1 MSCWLSCADKWLSH
15 FQLQLPPSCFI
26 LPTSY
31 LAQST
36 QRAQR
41 CLVGCRAPING
52 CRCEMAYG
60 YRAEDAESTEMSC
73 WLSCADKWLS
83 HFQLQ
88 LPPSCFILPTSYL
101 AQSTQRAQRC
111 LIGCRAPING
121 CHTSNFNFQLP
132 TSTSAFMLPPSYF
145 FSACRK
151 SAIKSS
157 ASSIPAE
164 IRINSAGM
172 SWAEP
177 AAWVK
182 IRGNSIKLS
191 TPPKLTA

>member
-1 MSCWLSCADKWLSH
+1 MP
-15 FQLQLPPSCFI
+15 LQGGFFVCPASFHGRESACGISLG
-26 LPTSY
+26 LPTDVFC

-36 QRAQR
+36 QRSQR

-60 YRAEDAESTEMSC
+60 YRTEDAPSPSVIPWARERLWNLLGIANRCHISRAEDAERAEISC
-73 WLSCADKWLS
+73 WLSCADAWLS
-83 HFQLQ
+83 HFRRTYRRSL
-88 LPPSCFILPTSYL
+88 LRL
-101 AQSTQRAQRC
+101 
-111 LIGCRAPING
+111 
-121 CHTSNFNFQLP
+121 
-132 TSTSAFMLPPSYF
+132 YF

-177 AAWVK
+177 AACVK